1 MQRDSD
7 TLSAKT
13 SRGRSFKSF
22 GIQLT
27 VRTVLSNFLH
37 SLVSMRIFS
46 VVKPTR
52 HQSWIIVFVE
62 FWRRKTL
69 TPAKTIV
76 QKKWHFPSWRPT
88 ESSQGCKIQCEAS
101 FTILYFSVTKPLIRR
116 GLFALIG
123 QEVWKW
129 NKQLFQASLL
139 LTIRSRPRLWE
150 MAKSGLQ
157 MGGSGYELCKFIEFH
172 F

>member
-22 GIQLT
+22 GIQLA
-27 VRTVLSNFLH
+27 VWTVLSSFLH
-37 SLVSMRIFS
+37 SLVSMQVFS
-46 VVKPTR
+46 DVKPTR
-52 HQSWIIVFVE
+52 HQSGIIVFVG
-62 FWRRKTL
+62 FWRRKIL
-69 TPAKTIV
+69 TPTKTIV
-76 QKKWHFPSWRPT
+76 QKKCYFPSWRPT

-101 FTILYFSVTKPLIRR
+101 FTILYFSVTKSLIRR

-123 QEVWKW
+123 QEVWNW

-157 MGGSGYELCKFIEFH
+157 MGGSGYELASSVNL
-172 F
+172 